1 MKALIVYD
9 SFYGNTEGI
18 AKSIGIAIGSDA
30 KLLRIGQVIPA
41 ELESIDLL
49 VVGSPTRWGKP
60 SPAIQDFLKT
70 VPETAIKG
78 VKVAAFDT
86 RLPTKLVGLS
96 GYAAGKIADALKTKG
111 GSLIAPP
118 EGFFTTG
125 KSLKEGEVERAA
137 AWAKALIK
145 SKAPA

>member
-1 MKALIVYD
+1 MKVLVIYD

-18 AKSIGIAIGSDA
+18 ANSIGTAFGSDV
-30 KLLRIGQVIPA
+30 KVMRIGEVKPS

-49 VVGSPTRWGKP
+49 AVGSPTRWGKP
-60 SPAIQDFLKT
+60 SPAIQEFLNK

-78 VKVAAFDT
+78 LNVAAFDT

-96 GYAAGKIADALKTKG
+96 GFAAGKIADKLKTKG

-125 KSLKEGEVERAA
+125 KTLKEGELERATS
-137 AWAKALIK
+137 WAKDIMK
-145 SKAPA
+145 NNK